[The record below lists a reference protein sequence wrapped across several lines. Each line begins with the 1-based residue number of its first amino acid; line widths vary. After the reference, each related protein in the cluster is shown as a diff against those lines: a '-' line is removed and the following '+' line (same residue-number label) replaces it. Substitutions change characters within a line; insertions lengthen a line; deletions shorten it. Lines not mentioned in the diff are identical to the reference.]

1 VVELTAPK
9 ESASRKKIDAT
20 LANIGWNIDEFSSDC
35 NVFTER
41 SKTKEQA
48 RLLGRRPPDYTLY
61 RSNSDEPIAV
71 IEAKRPGQTLGDA
84 LGQAIE
90 YAGLL
95 NVPIVFASDG
105 SLTEACFT
113 ESKSV
118 LRLDGDLITDLIPEG
133 LLLRFISDGPS
144 IRSPKESSLSR
155 QQLIDVFAD
164 ANDLLRNE
172 GLREGIERF
181 TEFSNLL
188 FLKLISEMEE
198 DREQRGEQRILESR

>member
-1 VVELTAPK
+1 MVELTAPK

-84 LGQAIE
+84 LGQAIK

-133 LLLRFISDGPS
+133 LCYDSLAMDQALDRR
-144 IRSPKESSLSR
+144 RSP
-155 QQLIDVFAD
+155 AYP
-164 ANDLLRNE
+164 
-172 GLREGIERF
+172 G
-181 TEFSNLL
+181 SNL
-188 FLKLISEMEE
+188 SMYSPT
-198 DREQRGEQRILESR
+198 RMTY